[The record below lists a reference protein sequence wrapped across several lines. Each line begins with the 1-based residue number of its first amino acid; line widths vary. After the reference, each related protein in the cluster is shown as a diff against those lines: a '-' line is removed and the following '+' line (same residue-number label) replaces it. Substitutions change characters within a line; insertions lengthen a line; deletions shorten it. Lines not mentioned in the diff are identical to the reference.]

1 MIKFKIPIL
10 YTLSFIVFFLT
21 TIIAKS
27 QELNIL
33 YAKDKLNSL
42 NTYDGGNEKY
52 AKTVYLTF
60 DDGPTY
66 IITDKL
72 LDVLKENNVK
82 ATFFVVG
89 KEIEGREDILKRIY
103 NEGHGIGLHTYSHNF
118 KSIYSSNETFIEEM
132 ERVRSKVKDLINISP
147 SVIRFPGGSSNHL
160 TQEFLSNLHEH
171 NFKVYDWNVNLSDG
185 VNPNLTVNMLVQNAK
200 KYKES
205 YSRLIVLL
213 HCNSNN
219 KNTVK
224 ALPQI
229 IRYYKDL
236 GYEFKVID
244 NTTEEYYYKLKK

>member
-1 MIKFKIPIL
+1 MIKLKKTRV
-10 YTLSFIVFFLT
+10 YTLCFIIVFVA
-21 TIIAKS
+21 IISTKL
-27 QELNIL
+27 QDLNVL
-33 YAKDKLNSL
+33 YAKDKSNPLT
-42 NTYDGGNEKY
+42 TYDAGDPNY
-52 AKTVYLTF
+52 NKTVYLTF

-89 KEIEGREDILKRIY
+89 KEIEGREDILKRIH
-103 NEGHGIGLHTYSHNF
+103 NEGHSIGLHTYSHNF
-118 KSIYSSNETFIEEM
+118 KSIYSSKEIFIEEM
-132 ERVRSKVKDLINISP
+132 EKVRSKVKDIINVSP

-160 TQEFLSNLHEH
+160 TQDFLVSLHEH
-171 NFKVYDWNVNLSDG
+171 NFKVYDWNVDLSDG
-185 VNPNLTVNMLVQNAK
+185 VNPNLTTNKLVQNAK
-200 KYKES
+200 KYKQS

-224 ALPQI
+224 ALPHI
-229 IRYYKDL
+229 IRYYKGL

-244 NTTEEYYYKLKK
+244 NNTEEYYYKLKK

>member
-1 MIKFKIPIL
+1 MIKLKKTKL
-10 YTLSFIVFFLT
+10 YTLCFIIVFLA
-21 TIIAKS
+21 IISTKTKD
-27 QELNIL
+27 LNIL
-33 YAKDKLNSL
+33 YAKDKLDPL
-42 NTYDGGNEKY
+42 ITYDAGDPKHN
-52 AKTVYLTF
+52 KTVYLTF

-89 KEIEGREDILKRIY
+89 KEIEGREAILKRIH
-103 NEGHGIGLHTYSHNF
+103 NEGHSIGLHTYSHNF
-118 KSIYSSNETFIEEM
+118 KSIYSSEEVFIEEM
-132 ERVRSKVKDLINISP
+132 EKVRSKVNEIINISP
-147 SVIRFPGGSSNHL
+147 SVIRFPGGSSKHL
-160 TQEFLSNLHEH
+160 TKDFLLNLHEH
-171 NFKVYDWNVNLSDG
+171 NFKVYDWNVDLSDG
-185 VNPNLTVNMLVQNAK
+185 VNPNLPTNKLVQNAK

-213 HCNSNN
+213 HCNFNN

-229 IRYYKDL
+229 IRYYKSL

-244 NTTEEYYYKLKK
+244 NNTEEYYYRLKN